1 MPLKKRVPSSKTN
14 PGVFLHTPWRK
25 RLCLLLLLAI
35 LFLSFIYAV
44 SIGAVYLNKTEI
56 LYIILEKIS
65 GYKNNDVALMDTS
78 RDIVLNIRLPRVI
91 LAGLVG
97 AALAVAGATFQGLFR
112 NPLADPYIIGVSS
125 GAALGA
131 SFAIVSG
138 LSLGFAGFG
147 AVPIMAFAGG
157 LVAILLV
164 YRLSRT
170 GNRVSV
176 MTLLLAGIAVN
187 AFLSALVSLFV
198 YFAGEKMHQV
208 VFWMMGGLEGARWSY
223 ITGMAPYVLAGFLVI
238 YFFARELN
246 ALLLGEDTAYFLG
259 IDAEMFKKVFLVAA
273 SLLVSA
279 AVSTSGIIGFVG
291 LVVPHVVRLLAGPDH
306 HFLLPAS
313 ALTGAILL
321 IGADTLARTV
331 IAPTELPVGIITA
344 LLGAPFFLYLLRNQ
358 KKIRYF
364 SRN

>member
-65 GYKNNDVALMDTS
+65 GHSFNTAITDTS

-164 YRLSRT
+164 YRLSRA

-187 AFLSALVSLFV
+187 AFSVLVSLLSTLR
-198 YFAGEKMHQV
+198 GKMHQV
-208 VFWMMGGLEGARWSY
+208 VF
-223 ITGMAPYVLAGFLVI
+223 
-238 YFFARELN
+238 
-246 ALLLGEDTAYFLG
+246 
-259 IDAEMFKKVFLVAA
+259 
-273 SLLVSA
+273 
-279 AVSTSGIIGFVG
+279 
-291 LVVPHVVRLLAGPDH
+291 
-306 HFLLPAS
+306 
-313 ALTGAILL
+313 
-321 IGADTLARTV
+321 
-331 IAPTELPVGIITA
+331 
-344 LLGAPFFLYLLRNQ
+344 
-358 KKIRYF
+358 
-364 SRN
+364 

>member
-1 MPLKKRVPSSKTN
+1 MPLEKRVPSLENN
-14 PGVFLHTPWRK
+14 PGVILHTHWHK
-25 RLCLLLLLAI
+25 RLCLLMLMVI
-35 LFLSFIYAV
+35 LVFSFIYAV
-44 SIGAVYLNKTEI
+44 GIGAVSLNKTET
-56 LYIILEKIS
+56 LYVILEEIT
-65 GYKNNDVALMDTS
+65 GYTFPATVITDTS

-97 AALAVAGATFQGLFR
+97 ASLAVAGATFQGLFR

-131 SFAIVSG
+131 SIAIVTG

-157 LVAILLV
+157 LAAIILV
-164 YRLSRT
+164 YQLSRT
-170 GNRVSV
+170 GNVVPV

-198 YFAGEKMHQV
+198 FFAGERMHQV
-208 VFWMMGGLEGARWSY
+208 VFWMMGGLGGARWSY
-223 ITGMAPYVLAGFLVI
+223 IRGMIPYVLVGFLVI

-246 ALLLGEDTAYFLG
+246 ALLLGEDTAHYLG
-259 IDAEMFKKVFLVAA
+259 IETEKIKKIFLVAA

-291 LVVPHVVRLLAGPDH
+291 LVVPHMVRLIAGPDH

-321 IGADTLARTV
+321 IGADMLARTV

-344 LLGAPFFLYLLRNQ
+344 LLGAPFFLYLLRKQ

-364 SRN
+364 TRN

>member
-1 MPLKKRVPSSKTN
+1 MPLKKGFFVKTN

-25 RLCLLLLLAI
+25 GFVCCYCTI

-157 LVAILLV
+157 LVAICLFTI
-164 YRLSRT
+164 YPGQAT
-170 GNRVSV
+170 GFR
-176 MTLLLAGIAVN
+176 
-187 AFLSALVSLFV
+187 
-198 YFAGEKMHQV
+198 
-208 VFWMMGGLEGARWSY
+208 
-223 ITGMAPYVLAGFLVI
+223 
-238 YFFARELN
+238 
-246 ALLLGEDTAYFLG
+246 
-259 IDAEMFKKVFLVAA
+259 
-273 SLLVSA
+273 
-279 AVSTSGIIGFVG
+279 
-291 LVVPHVVRLLAGPDH
+291 
-306 HFLLPAS
+306 
-313 ALTGAILL
+313 
-321 IGADTLARTV
+321 
-331 IAPTELPVGIITA
+331 
-344 LLGAPFFLYLLRNQ
+344 
-358 KKIRYF
+358 
-364 SRN
+364 

>member
-1 MPLKKRVPSSKTN
+1 
-14 PGVFLHTPWRK
+14 
-25 RLCLLLLLAI
+25 
-35 LFLSFIYAV
+35 
-44 SIGAVYLNKTEI
+44 
-56 LYIILEKIS
+56 
-65 GYKNNDVALMDTS
+65 
-78 RDIVLNIRLPRVI
+78 
-91 LAGLVG
+91 
-97 AALAVAGATFQGLFR
+97 
-112 NPLADPYIIGVSS
+112 
-125 GAALGA
+125 
-131 SFAIVSG
+131 
-138 LSLGFAGFG
+138 
-147 AVPIMAFAGG
+147 
-157 LVAILLV
+157 
-164 YRLSRT
+164 
-170 GNRVSV
+170 